1 MLCELLS
8 LAGFECRSAGD
19 GMEALAL
26 IDTFRPSAA
35 IIDVGLPGVDGFEVA
50 RRIRSNPSLVR
61 LKLIALTGYGQQ
73 SDRTQALDAG
83 FDAHLVKPVRFD
95 QLAQLLSDGEH
106 GLDRNESGH
115 DEPVRDDAGR
125 DLPS

>member
-1 MLCELLS
+1 M
-8 LAGFECRSAGD
+8 A
-19 GMEALAL
+19 ALAL
-26 IDTFRPSAA
+26 IDEFRPCAA

-50 RRIRSNPSLVR
+50 RRIRRDPSHAQ

-95 QLAQLLSDGEH
+95 QLAHLLSEREPGPDH
-106 GLDRNESGH
+106 GGSRREES
-115 DEPVRDDAGR
+115 VRDPVGRDA